1 MAVFTRV
8 NPVAGAGSGYD
19 HGENY
24 STSQIT
30 AIEIDAG
37 VSLATKDGIDG
48 AIETIVREFSPLLY
62 VSTGTAGKIFAIIDG
77 HHSDAASLTRRLQHL
92 GTVDGV
98 DLSNQTVVLRDLD
111 AFDAT

>member
-1 MAVFTRV
+1 MAAVTRV
-8 NPVAGAGSGYD
+8 NPKAGAGSGFD

-37 VSLATKDGIDG
+37 VSLAAKDGIGG
-48 AIETIVREFSPLLY
+48 AVEAIAREFSPLMY
-62 VSTGTAGKIFAIIDG
+62 VSSGTAGKVFAIVDG
-77 HHSDAASLTRRLQHL
+77 HHQDAASMTARLQNL

-98 DLSNQTVVLRDLD
+98 DLTAQTVVLRDLD

>member
-1 MAVFTRV
+1 MASFTRV

-37 VSLATKDGIDG
+37 ASLAAKDGIDG
-48 AIETIVREFSPLLY
+48 AIEAIAREFSPLMY
-62 VSTGTAGKIFAIIDG
+62 VSTGTAGKIFAIVDG
-77 HHSDAASLTRRLQHL
+77 HHQDAASMTRRLQAL
-92 GTVDGV
+92 GTVDGI
-98 DLSNQTVVLRDLD
+98 DLSASTVVIRDLD
-111 AFDAT
+111 AFVAT

>member
-1 MAVFTRV
+1 MAEFTRV

-37 VSLATKDGIDG
+37 VTLAAKDGIGG
-48 AIETIVREFSPLLY
+48 AIEAIAREFSPLMY
-62 VSTGTAGKIFAIIDG
+62 QSTGTAGKIFAIIDG
-77 HHSDAASLTRRLQHL
+77 HHSDAASLTARLQNM

-98 DLSNQTVVLRDLD
+98 NLAAQTVVIRDLD

>member
-1 MAVFTRV
+1 MASQTRV

-19 HGENY
+19 HGVHY

-30 AIEIDAG
+30 AIEIDCG
-37 VSLATKDGIDG
+37 VNISAKDGIG
-48 AIETIVREFSPLLY
+48 GCIEAVVREFSPLMY

-77 HHSDAASLTRRLQHL
+77 HHSDAASLTRRHQAL

-98 DLSNQTVVLRDLD
+98 DLSAQVVLIRDLD
-111 AFDAT
+111 ALSAA